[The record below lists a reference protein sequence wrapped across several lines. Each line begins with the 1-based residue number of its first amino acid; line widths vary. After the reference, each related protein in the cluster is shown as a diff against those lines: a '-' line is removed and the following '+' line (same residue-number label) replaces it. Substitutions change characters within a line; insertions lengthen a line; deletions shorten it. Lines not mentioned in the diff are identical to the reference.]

1 MLSTS
6 RGTPA
11 LHRSGMHSPNQVHLC
26 CGRPDPA
33 GCLFPAVRDSGT
45 VAGGGA
51 QSQGKA
57 TRCLGVLPSRS
68 QSPRLQMPGV
78 TPERGWMS
86 PPAFILRHSSPEPE
100 CGNPCP
106 PLCPRDFPALPG
118 AGHARSPE
126 RPRSPERGVRGH
138 GSSAAPQLQHEQML
152 PAPSQPALL
161 GHERSYLLSP
171 LDSCYASPRLPRS
184 S

>member
-6 RGTPA
+6 RGTSA
-11 LHRSGMHSPNQVHLC
+11 LHCSGMHSPNQMHLC
-26 CGRPDPA
+26 CSRPGPA

-45 VAGGGA
+45 VAGVGA

-57 TRCLGVLPSRS
+57 SGCLGVLPSRP
-68 QSPRLQMPGV
+68 QSPQLQMPGV
-78 TPERGWMS
+78 TAERGWMS
-86 PPAFILRHSSPEPE
+86 PPALSLRHSSLEPE

-118 AGHARSPE
+118 AGHARSP
-126 RPRSPERGVRGH
+126 RSPERGVRGH
-138 GSSAAPQLQHEQML
+138 GSGAAPQLQHGQML
-152 PAPSQPALL
+152 PAPAQPALL
-161 GHERSYLLSP
+161 GRERSYLLSP
-171 LDSCYASPRLPRS
+171 LDSCCASPRLPRS